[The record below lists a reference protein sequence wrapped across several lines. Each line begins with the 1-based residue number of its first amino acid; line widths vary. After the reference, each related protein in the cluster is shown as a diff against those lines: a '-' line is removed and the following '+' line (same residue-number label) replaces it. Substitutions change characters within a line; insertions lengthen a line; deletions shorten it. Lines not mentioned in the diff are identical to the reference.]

1 MTFTIRKAD
10 TRDCELIHEMAL
22 QTWEDTYGT
31 ILSPEQLA
39 YMFDMM
45 YSIKNLHHQMCEL
58 HHQFF
63 IIYADGQPSGY
74 LSIETL
80 NDDLYEFQ
88 KVYSLPRL
96 HGTGIG
102 RYIIEQGVAYLKSI
116 HREPFAVELH
126 GRSSSLSCWSA
137 RPCRCPDR
145 SAMILQTGSP
155 PTQPA
160 PVLLRGAARK
170 IR

>member
-10 TRDCELIHEMAL
+10 IHDCELIHEMAS
-22 QTWEDTYGT
+22 QTWGNTYGT

-63 IIYADGQPSGY
+63 IIYADGQPGGY

-88 KVYSLPRL
+88 KVYSLPQL

-116 HREPFAVELH
+116 HRKPFTVELH
-126 GRSSSLSCWSA
+126 VNRYN
-137 RPCRCPDR
+137 
-145 SAMILQTGSP
+145 
-155 PTQPA
+155 PA
-160 PVLLRGAARK
+160 VNFYKHMGFYQSDQGDFPIGNGYFMNDYIMRMEVK
-170 IR
+170 

>member
-10 TRDCELIHEMAL
+10 ICDCELIHEMAS
-22 QTWEDTYGT
+22 QTWENTYGT
-31 ILSPEQLA
+31 ILSSEQLA

-63 IIYADGQPSGY
+63 IIYADGQPGGY

-88 KVYSLPRL
+88 KVYSLPQL

-116 HREPFAVELH
+116 HQEPFAVELH
-126 GRSSSLSCWSA
+126 VNRYN
-137 RPCRCPDR
+137 
-145 SAMILQTGSP
+145 
-155 PTQPA
+155 PA
-160 PVLLRGAARK
+160 VNFYKHMGFYQSDQGDFPIGNGYFMNDYIMRMEVK
-170 IR
+170 